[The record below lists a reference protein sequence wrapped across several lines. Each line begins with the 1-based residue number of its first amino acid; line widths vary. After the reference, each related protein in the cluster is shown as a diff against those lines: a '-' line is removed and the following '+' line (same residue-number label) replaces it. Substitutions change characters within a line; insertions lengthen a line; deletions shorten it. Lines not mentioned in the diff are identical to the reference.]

1 VDVKSKFPLLNW
13 RLSTDFE
20 GLEHEIQISILWVIS
35 LNGREGK
42 PSRIIESYLGDK
54 LDIFMLRALN
64 AHEHGSNIHSNSF
77 INSLNS

>member
-1 VDVKSKFPLLNW
+1 
-13 RLSTDFE
+13 
-20 GLEHEIQISILWVIS
+20 
-35 LNGREGK
+35 
-42 PSRIIESYLGDK
+42 